1 MFLFINYCSDMFW
14 LQFLVTCRELMV
26 ISMCEDYV
34 STYLVAV
41 YIYD

>member
-1 MFLFINYCSDMFW
+1 MFW
-14 LQFLVTCRELMV
+14 LQFLANFRELMV

-41 YIYD
+41 YMHD